1 MVAPHQGFIAAKPK
15 GAAPTPVADGMVPK
29 RNGEVRMPSVDPQL
43 HGAVKP
49 RKAPQRGLKPLSDLD
64 AIENITDIL
73 AGIPRKR
80 RRRIM
85 QIVARAT
92 E

>member
-1 MVAPHQGFIAAKPK
+1 MVNPHQGFIAARPK
-15 GAAPTPVADGMVPK
+15 GVAPTAVDEAAVPRRTPESVKLNGRSDNPIAKSVNPK
-29 RNGEVRMPSVDPQL
+29 RQTV
-43 HGAVKP
+43 
-49 RKAPQRGLKPLSDLD
+49 KPLSDLD

>member
-1 MVAPHQGFIAAKPK
+1 MVAPHQGFIAARPK
-15 GAAPTPVADGMVPK
+15 GVAPTAVDEAAVPK
-29 RNGEVRMPSVDPQL
+29 RNGEVRIASVNPQA